1 MPTVL
6 RGSTLTL
13 ELVVEPV
20 TPEGPV
26 PTMADVLVDIINPS
40 DVEVVTDAA
49 ATEDADPPEAG
60 TARWTYDFEAAE
72 DALLGDWTVHWTA
85 TVNGEALSSD
95 ETFTVA
101 EVEVQAV
108 YFTEAEARAFRSG
121 KLANETKYPTADI
134 EAAREEIEQFI
145 EKIIG
150 YACVPRTKTVTLNGD
165 GSAEL
170 FLPDTRVTAVSVIT
184 DTDSSGTVDTYDP
197 TALADVVLTEY
208 GSIRRRSLG
217 YFTFGWGN
225 IAITYTHGLPECPGP
240 IKRAA
245 LILLHNRLIGSDVS
259 DRAQSFTNESGTLA
273 YSTPNGMAKPTGL
286 PEVDAILYKY
296 SDHAVHIA

>member
-40 DVEVVTDAA
+40 EVEVVTDAA
-49 ATEDADPPEAG
+49 ATEDPSPPEEG

-72 DALLGDWTVHWTA
+72 DAALGDWTIHWTA
-85 TVNGEALSSD
+85 TVNGEPLEDS
-95 ETFTVA
+95 ETFTVGLA
-101 EVEVQAV
+101 QEV

-121 KLANETKYPTADI
+121 KLASETKYPDADI
-134 EAAREEIEQFI
+134 EAAREEIEEFI

-165 GSAEL
+165 GTAEL
-170 FLPDTRVTAVSVIT
+170 FLPDTRVTAVSAIT
-184 DTDSSGTVDTYDP
+184 DTDSSGTVDTYDS
-197 TALADVVLTEY
+197 TDLADIVLTEY
-208 GSIRRRSLG
+208 GSVRRRSLG
-217 YFTFGWGN
+217 YFTFGYGN
-225 IAITYTHGLPECPGP
+225 VSITYTHGLPECPGP

-245 LILLHNRLIGSDVS
+245 LILLYNRLVGSDVS

-273 YSTPNGMAKPTGL
+273 YSTPNGMARPTGL

-296 SDHAVHIA
+296 SDHSVHVA